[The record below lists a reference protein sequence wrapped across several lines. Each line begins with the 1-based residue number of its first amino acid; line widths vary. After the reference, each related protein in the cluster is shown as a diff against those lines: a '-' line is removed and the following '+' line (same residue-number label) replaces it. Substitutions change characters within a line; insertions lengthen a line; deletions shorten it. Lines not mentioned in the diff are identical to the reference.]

1 MNGAR
6 RRGQGVIAHLFGR
19 ISGRDGANGAGL
31 PAPQTPDQARLLD
44 SLSRLAGGVAHDL
57 NNILLVIQGY
67 TEMAL
72 AEPDAGPSTHALL
85 AEVKDAAGRA
95 SLLVHELLVL
105 GQRGPFSPRL
115 LSLDEAILHHLPL
128 VMKTAGESIEVHH
141 APGGDVPMVVADEEL
156 IGLLL
161 KAFCLRARESS
172 PKGGSIT
179 IATSVR
185 RAEKAGDH
193 PPDDF
198 RGEQIILRVTDTG
211 NPMTEEARARLFE
224 PYLPSPTGGKGT
236 GLGMSI
242 AYAAARRLG
251 AQIELERS
259 SVEGTVFTCAFPAR
273 RAAGMSPRATAE
285 RQGVAAGMSPGATAG
300 MSPGATAGMSPGA
313 TAGMSPGATA
323 GAFGRAG
330 VNANGAVTILL
341 AEDDEGIRALATKV
355 LAREGYQ
362 VLAANDGEQAV
373 EIFERE
379 AGRISLVVLD
389 DVMPRMGGRA
399 ALALMRGK
407 VPDLPAILCSGYTW
421 QLDGS
426 ASPGVGISRVLAKP
440 WQPLE
445 LLRRVREGLGA

>member
-1 MNGAR
+1 M
-6 RRGQGVIAHLFGR
+6 IAHLFGR

-300 MSPGATAGMSPGA
+300 
-313 TAGMSPGATA
+313 
-323 GAFGRAG
+323 AFGRAG